1 MSYVGEEIDREL
13 AECTRD
19 VLLVARR
26 MIKEPN
32 RKIDEQMDKAVLA
45 MRDGR
50 WRDAIDHYELAEAL
64 LCRK

>member
-1 MSYVGEEIDREL
+1 MSYIGEEIDREL
-13 AECTRD
+13 AERTRD
-19 VLLVARR
+19 VLLISRR
-26 MIKEPN
+26 MIKVPN

-64 LCRK
+64 LYRK